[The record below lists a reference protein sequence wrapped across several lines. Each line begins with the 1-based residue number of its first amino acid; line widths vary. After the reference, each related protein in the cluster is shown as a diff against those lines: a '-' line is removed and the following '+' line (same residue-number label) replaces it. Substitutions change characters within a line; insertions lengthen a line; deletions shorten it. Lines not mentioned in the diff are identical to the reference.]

1 MASSLVKRAGRPF
14 LSGNRHH
21 IVNPKSPLLQ
31 MSSTQNHHQ
40 QLKDLLS
47 QHDWDNAQALWL
59 ELAEQFSDQPE
70 FLLLLVKEFSDAGQS
85 AMAAELASLIAENI
99 KAAGKHHEWL
109 YALKLQVEAK
119 PMDKQLRAELIEA
132 FGQIYQSDPHLKTIL
147 AVAEIDQNRTPLPT
161 AIARIETLLALQTGA
176 YCQHK
181 SWGFGRVKSFDT
193 TLGQIVVS
201 FAHNPSHTMQLAYA
215 AESLTPISNEHV
227 EVRKMTDLD
236 GLKRLAADD
245 PVALLRLVLLG
256 LNRLATADRIEATLS
271 GSVVPADHWK
281 KWWENTRKL
290 LKKDTH
296 FDLPTKKTDPIVLRT
311 APVSQQ
317 DEIREA
323 FRDAKGLVQQTDVA
337 RQFLKLVDELE
348 NADLLVQEFQD
359 ALLDALNKTPA
370 SRPAERI
377 EAAIVLEQ
385 LRQHQQT
392 PGEDTAGLIAG
403 LLSRVNDLAGVL
415 DDLSGPAQKR
425 ALAILKTTAPD
436 RLIRE
441 ISRLS
446 SRSLDEITDLL
457 AQKADTIE
465 QWVHNQTAGLELLCW
480 ICKNVSSPAS
490 RKAHPWLDAFQ
501 TTSLLLAVLEGIESA
516 PNKTASKKLR
526 DVLFVEGEL
535 VADLINNADTQAVR
549 TLTRLILSSSV
560 FEELD
565 RRSLMARIVKEHPFV
580 QEFLVSKTVKE
591 QSLIVSWASYNKRK
605 AELEDIVQKKIPQN
619 SKEIGLARSYGDLRE
634 NFEFKAAKD
643 MQKLLMRRRAELEI
657 LLSRAQATN
666 FADTKTDV
674 VSIGTSVTVTDL
686 GTNQSHTYHI
696 LGAWDSDPA
705 RGIISYP
712 AALAQTLLNKKVG
725 DTIEAAG
732 ESTPQKL
739 RVDRIEKAPSEI
751 LQSL

>member
-1 MASSLVKRAGRPF
+1 
-14 LSGNRHH
+14 
-21 IVNPKSPLLQ
+21 

-47 QHDWDNAQALWL
+47 QRDWDNAQALWL

-70 FLLLLVKEFSDAGQS
+70 FLLLLVKEFADAGQS

-109 YALKLQVEAK
+109 YALKLQVEVK
-119 PMDKQLRAELIEA
+119 PKDRQLGAELIAA
-132 FGQIYQSDPHLKTIL
+132 FSQIHQNDPRLKTIL
-147 AVAEIDQNRTPLPT
+147 AVAEIDQNRTPLPNAT
-161 AIARIETLLALQTGA
+161 ARIETLLALQTGA

-215 AESLTPISNEHV
+215 AESLTPVSNEHV

-256 LNRLATADRIEATLS
+256 LNRSATADRIEATLS
-271 GSVVPADHWK
+271 GSVVPSDHWK

-296 FDLPTKKTDPIVLRT
+296 FDLPAKKTDPIVLRT

-359 ALLDALNKTPA
+359 ALLDTLNKTPA
-370 SRPAERI
+370 NRRAERL

-392 PGEDTAGLIAG
+392 PGEDTAALIAG
-403 LLSRVNDLAGVL
+403 LLSGVNNLAGVL
-415 DDLSGPAQKR
+415 DDLSGSAQKR
-425 ALAILKTTAPD
+425 ALAILKTAAPD
-436 RLIRE
+436 RLVRE

-501 TTSLLLAVLEGIESA
+501 TPSLLLAVVEGIESA

-535 VADLINNADTQAVR
+535 VADLVANADTQTVR
-549 TLTRLILSSSV
+549 NLARLILSSSV
-560 FEELD
+560 FDELD

-591 QSLIVSWASYNKRK
+591 QPLIVSWASYNKRK
-605 AELEDIVQKKIPQN
+605 TELENIVQKKIPQN

-666 FADTKTDV
+666 FADAKTDV

-725 DTIEAAG
+725 DTVEAAG

-739 RVDRIEKAPSEI
+739 RIDRIEKASIEI
-751 LQSL
+751 LQRL

>member
-1 MASSLVKRAGRPF
+1 
-14 LSGNRHH
+14 
-21 IVNPKSPLLQ
+21 

-132 FGQIYQSDPHLKTIL
+132 FGQIYQSDPRLKTIL
-147 AVAEIDQNRTPLPT
+147 AVAEFDQNRTPLPT

-323 FRDAKGLVQQTDVA
+323 FRDAKGLVQRTDVA

-501 TTSLLLAVLEGIESA
+501 TPSLLLAVLEGIESA

-657 LLSRAQATN
+657 LLARAQATN

>member
-1 MASSLVKRAGRPF
+1 
-14 LSGNRHH
+14 
-21 IVNPKSPLLQ
+21 

-47 QHDWDNAQALWL
+47 QRDWDNAQALWL

-70 FLLLLVKEFSDAGQS
+70 FLLLLVKEFADAGQS
-85 AMAAELASLIAENI
+85 AMAAELASLIAESI

-109 YALKLQVEAK
+109 YAIKLQVDAK
-119 PMDKQLRAELIEA
+119 PMDRQLRAELIAA
-132 FGQIYQSDPHLKTIL
+132 FGQIHQSDPRLKTIL

-161 AIARIETLLALQTGA
+161 SIARTETLLALQTGA

-256 LNRLATADRIEATLS
+256 LNRSATADRIEATLS

-281 KWWENTRKL
+281 KWWETTRKL

-296 FDLPTKKTDPIVLRT
+296 FDLPAKKTDPIVLRT

-323 FRDAKGLVQQTDVA
+323 FRDARGLVQQTDVA
-337 RQFLKLVDELE
+337 RQFLKLVDALE

-359 ALLDALNKTPA
+359 ALLDTLNKTPA
-370 SRPAERI
+370 SRQAERL

-403 LLSRVNDLAGVL
+403 LLSRVNNLAGVL

-425 ALAILKTTAPD
+425 ALAVLKTTAPD
-436 RLIRE
+436 RLVRE

-457 AQKADTIE
+457 AQQANTIE

-490 RKAHPWLDAFQ
+490 RKAHPWLYAFQ
-501 TTSLLLAVLEGIESA
+501 TPSLLLAVIEGIESA
-516 PNKTASKKLR
+516 PNKSASKKLR
-526 DVLFVEGEL
+526 DALFAEGEL
-535 VADLINNADTQAVR
+535 VADLLANADTQTVR
-549 TLTRLILSSSV
+549 TLARLILSSSV
-560 FEELD
+560 FDELD
-565 RRSLMARIVKEHPFV
+565 RRSLMARIVKVHPFV

-591 QSLIVSWASYNKRK
+591 QPFIVSWASYNKRK

-657 LLSRAQATN
+657 LLSRARATD
-666 FADTKTDV
+666 FADVKSDV
-674 VSIGTSVTVTDL
+674 VNIGTSVTVTDL

-725 DTIEAAG
+725 DTVEAAG

-739 RVDRIEKAPSEI
+739 RIDRIEKTAAEI
-751 LQSL
+751 LQAL